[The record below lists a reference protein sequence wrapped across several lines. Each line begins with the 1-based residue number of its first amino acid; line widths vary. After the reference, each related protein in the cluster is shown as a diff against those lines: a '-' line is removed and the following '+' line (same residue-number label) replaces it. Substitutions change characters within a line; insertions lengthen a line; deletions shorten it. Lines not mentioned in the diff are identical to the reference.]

1 MKNILFL
8 IILVLLSIEAKRSIP
23 RNLKEPET
31 TGEGENPPEGG
42 ENPPGPPPEGGE
54 GGENPPGPPP
64 SGGGD
69 NSYNYTDYKANVTNE
84 NVGSEELIATEAD
97 QSVVYITTN
106 NITFTEPNLI
116 KLSGESSDIEN
127 SEFYGVN
134 AAVLVQGGE
143 VSITGGTITTKARGG
158 NAICATNKGKVTI
171 SGTKIVSTA
180 VSSGRGL
187 HATYGGQ
194 IDAVNVDISSTGVS
208 CANLATDRG
217 EGIVTC
223 TGCQLSTTGV
233 GSPLIYSTG
242 QITVNNTKG
251 TATGAQTVVVEGKNT
266 ANILNKSELYCYG
279 KGNRDDIDNCGIMI
293 YQSMSGDAADGTG
306 LLNCV
311 DSTLEILKESDI
323 YTSAPMFFVTNTKA
337 VINLEDCR
345 INYGSNTFLDIKGT
359 TAWGNSGSN
368 GGEVTLI
375 LNNQEIKGNIT
386 LDGISSLYIV
396 MKNSQITGTINA
408 SKKAK
413 SLSISLDSRSKI
425 TLTGNSYYTSLENE
439 VSSGDNIEK
448 GEYTFAEYSNEGSE
462 GGEDVKPVS
471 KGSFIG
477 LSMLLVLFI
486 LF

>member
-8 IILVLLSIEAKRSIP
+8 IFLILLSIEAKRNIP

-31 TGEGENPPEGG
+31 SNEGENPPEGG

-54 GGENPPGPPP
+54 GDNPPGPPP

-69 NSYNYTDYKANVTNE
+69 NNYNYTDYKANVTNE
-84 NVGSEELIATEAD
+84 NVGSEELIATESD
-97 QSVVYITTN
+97 QSVVYVTTK
-106 NITFTEPNLI
+106 NITFTEPNLN
-116 KLSGESSDIEN
+116 KLSGTSSNIEN

-143 VSITGGTITTKARGG
+143 VSITGGTITTKAKGG

-180 VSSGRGL
+180 ESSGRGL

-194 IDAVNVDISSTGVS
+194 IDAVNVDISSTGGS

-217 EGIVTC
+217 EGVVTC
-223 TGCQLSTTGV
+223 TGCQLSTTGA

-266 ANILNKSELYCYG
+266 ANIFDKSELYCYG
-279 KGNRDDIDNCGIMI
+279 LGNRNKIDNCGVMI

-306 LLNCV
+306 VLNCV
-311 DSTLEILKESDI
+311 DSSLEILKDSSI
-323 YTSAPMFFVTNTKA
+323 YSTAPMFFVTNTKA
-337 VINLEDCR
+337 VINLQDCR
-345 INYGSNTFLDIKGT
+345 IKYGSKIFLDIKGT
-359 TAWGNSGSN
+359 TEWGNEGSN
-368 GGEVTLI
+368 GGEVTLN
-375 LNNQEIKGNIT
+375 LENQEIEGNINV
-386 LDGISSLYIV
+386 DGISSLSIV
-396 MKNSQITGTINA
+396 MKNSKITGTING
-408 SKKAK
+408 SKSAK
-413 SLSISLDSRSKI
+413 SLSISLDSKSTI
-425 TLTGNSYYTSLENE
+425 TLTGNSYYTSLTNE
-439 VSSGDNIEK
+439 VSSGENIVK
-448 GEYTFAEYSNEGSE
+448 GEYTFTEY
-462 GGEDVKPVS
+462 GEEVSPVS
-471 KGSFIG
+471 KGNFIG
-477 LSMLLVLFI
+477 LSVLLVLFV

>member
-1 MKNILFL
+1 MKNVLFL
-8 IILVLLSIEAKRSIP
+8 IFLVLLAIEAKRSIP

-42 ENPPGPPPEGGE
+42 ENPPGPPPSGGE
-54 GGENPPGPPP
+54 GDNPPGPPP

-69 NSYNYTDYKANVTNE
+69 NSYNYTDYKANVTDE
-84 NVGSEELIATEAD
+84 NVGSDELTATESD

-116 KLSGESSDIEN
+116 KLSGESSNIEN

-143 VSITGGTITTKARGG
+143 VSITGGTITTKAKGG

-194 IDAVNVDISSTGVS
+194 INAVNVDISSTGAS

-217 EGIVTC
+217 EGVVTC
-223 TGCQLSTTGV
+223 SGCQLSTTGA

-251 TATGAQTVVVEGKNT
+251 TATGAQTVVIEGKNT
-266 ANILNKSELYCYG
+266 ANIFDKSELYCYG
-279 KGNRDDIDNCGIMI
+279 TGNRNNIDNCGVMI

-306 LLNCV
+306 VLNCV
-311 DSTLEILKESDI
+311 DSTLEILKESEI
-323 YTSAPMFFVTNTKA
+323 YTTAPMFFVTNTKA

-345 INYGSNTFLDIKGT
+345 INYGSNIFLDIKGT
-359 TAWGNSGSN
+359 TEWGNEGSN
-368 GGEVTLI
+368 GGEVTLN
-375 LNNQEIKGNIT
+375 LNNQEIKGDIT
-386 LDGISSLYIV
+386 VDGISSLSIV
-396 MKNSQITGTINA
+396 MKNSKITGTINT

-413 SLSISLDSRSKI
+413 SLSISLDSKSTI
-425 TLTGNSYYTSLENE
+425 TLTGNSYYTSLTNE
-439 VSSGDNIEK
+439 VSSGENIVK
-448 GEYTFAEYSNEGSE
+448 GEYTFSEYSSE
-462 GGEDVKPVS
+462 GGDDVKPVS

-477 LSMLLVLFI
+477 LSMLLVLFA

>member
-1 MKNILFL
+1 MKNVLFL
-8 IILVLLSIEAKRSIP
+8 IFLVLLAIEAKRSIP

-31 TGEGENPPEGG
+31 TGEGENPPEGS
-42 ENPPGPPPEGGE
+42 ENPPGPPPSGGE
-54 GGENPPGPPP
+54 GDNPPGPPP

-69 NSYNYTDYKANVTNE
+69 NSYNYTDYKANVTDE
-84 NVGSEELIATEAD
+84 NVGSDELTATESD

-116 KLSGESSDIEN
+116 KLSGESSNIEN

-143 VSITGGTITTKARGG
+143 VSITGGTITTKAKGG

-194 IDAVNVDISSTGVS
+194 INAVNVDISSTGAS

-217 EGIVTC
+217 EGVVTC
-223 TGCQLSTTGV
+223 TGCQLSTTGA

-266 ANILNKSELYCYG
+266 ANIFDKSELYCYG
-279 KGNRDDIDNCGIMI
+279 TGNRNNIDNCGVMI

-306 LLNCV
+306 VLNCV
-311 DSTLEILKESDI
+311 DSTLEILKESEI
-323 YTSAPMFFVTNTKA
+323 YTTAPMFFVTNTKA

-345 INYGSNTFLDIKGT
+345 INYGSNIFLDIKGT
-359 TAWGNSGSN
+359 TEWGNEGSN
-368 GGEVTLI
+368 GGEVTLN
-375 LNNQEIKGNIT
+375 LNNQEIKGDIT
-386 LDGISSLYIV
+386 VDGISSLSIV
-396 MKNSQITGTINA
+396 MKNSKITGTINT

-413 SLSISLDSRSKI
+413 SLSISLDSKSTI
-425 TLTGNSYYTSLENE
+425 TLTGNSYYTSLTNE
-439 VSSGDNIEK
+439 VSSGENIVK
-448 GEYTFAEYSNEGSE
+448 GEYTFSEYSSE
-462 GGEDVKPVS
+462 GGDDVKPVS

-477 LSMLLVLFI
+477 LSMLIVLFA

>member
-1 MKNILFL
+1 MKNVLFL
-8 IILVLLSIEAKRSIP
+8 IFLVLLAIEAKRSIP

-42 ENPPGPPPEGGE
+42 ENPPGPPPSGGE
-54 GGENPPGPPP
+54 GDNPPGPPP

-69 NSYNYTDYKANVTNE
+69 NSYNYTDYKANVTDE
-84 NVGSEELIATEAD
+84 NVGSDELTATESD

-116 KLSGESSDIEN
+116 KLSGESSNIEN

-143 VSITGGTITTKARGG
+143 VSITGGTITTKAKGG
-158 NAICATNKGKVTI
+158 NALCATNKGKVTI

-194 IDAVNVDISSTGVS
+194 INAVNVDISSTGAS

-217 EGIVTC
+217 EGVVTC
-223 TGCQLSTTGV
+223 TGCQLSTTGA

-266 ANILNKSELYCYG
+266 ANIFDKSELYCYG
-279 KGNRDDIDNCGIMI
+279 TGNRNNIDNCGVMI

-306 LLNCV
+306 VLNCV
-311 DSTLEILKESDI
+311 DSTLEILKESEI
-323 YTSAPMFFVTNTKA
+323 YTTAPMFFVTNTKA

-345 INYGSNTFLDIKGT
+345 INYGSNIFLDIKGT
-359 TAWGNSGSN
+359 TEWGNEGSN
-368 GGEVTLI
+368 GGEVTLN
-375 LNNQEIKGNIT
+375 LNNQEIKGDIT
-386 LDGISSLYIV
+386 VDGISSLSIV
-396 MKNSQITGTINA
+396 MKNSKITGTINT

-413 SLSISLDSRSKI
+413 SLSISLDSKSTI
-425 TLTGNSYYTSLENE
+425 TLTGNSYYTSLTNE
-439 VSSGDNIEK
+439 VSSGENIVK
-448 GEYTFAEYSNEGSE
+448 GEYTFSEYSSE
-462 GGEDVKPVS
+462 GGDDVKPVS

-477 LSMLLVLFI
+477 LSMLLVLFA

>member
-8 IILVLLSIEAKRSIP
+8 IFLILLAIEAKRSIP

-42 ENPPGPPPEGGE
+42 ENPPGPPPSGGE
-54 GGENPPGPPP
+54 GDNPPGPPP

-69 NSYNYTDYKANVTNE
+69 NSYNYTDYKANVTDE
-84 NVGSEELIATEAD
+84 NVGSDELTATESD

-116 KLSGESSDIEN
+116 KLSGESSNIEN

-143 VSITGGTITTKARGG
+143 VSITGGTITTKAKGG

-194 IDAVNVDISSTGVS
+194 INAVNVDISSTGVS

-217 EGIVTC
+217 EGVVTC
-223 TGCQLSTTGV
+223 SGCQLSTTGA

-266 ANILNKSELYCYG
+266 ANIFDKSELYCYG
-279 KGNRDDIDNCGIMI
+279 TGNRNNIDNCGVMI

-306 LLNCV
+306 VLNCV
-311 DSTLEILKESDI
+311 DSTLEILKESEI
-323 YTSAPMFFVTNTKA
+323 YTTAPMFFVTNTKA

-345 INYGSNTFLDIKGT
+345 INYGSNIFLDIKGT
-359 TAWGNSGSN
+359 TEWGNEGSN
-368 GGEVTLI
+368 GGEVTLN
-375 LNNQEIKGNIT
+375 LNNQEIKGDIT
-386 LDGISSLYIV
+386 VDGISSLSIV
-396 MKNSQITGTINA
+396 MKNSKITGTINT

-413 SLSISLDSRSKI
+413 SLSISLDSKSTI
-425 TLTGNSYYTSLENE
+425 TLTGNSYYTSLTNE
-439 VSSGDNIEK
+439 VSSGENIVK
-448 GEYTFAEYSNEGSE
+448 GEYTFSEYSSE
-462 GGEDVKPVS
+462 GGDDVKPVS

-477 LSMLLVLFI
+477 LSMLLVLFA

>member
-1 MKNILFL
+1 MKNVLFL
-8 IILVLLSIEAKRSIP
+8 IFLILLAIEAKRSIP

-42 ENPPGPPPEGGE
+42 ENPPGPPPSGGE
-54 GGENPPGPPP
+54 GDNPPGPPP

-69 NSYNYTDYKANVTNE
+69 NSYNYTDYKANVTDE
-84 NVGSEELIATEAD
+84 NVGSDELTATESD

-116 KLSGESSDIEN
+116 KLSGESSNIEN

-143 VSITGGTITTKARGG
+143 VSITGGTITTKAKGG

-194 IDAVNVDISSTGVS
+194 INAVNVDISSTGAS

-217 EGIVTC
+217 EGVVTC
-223 TGCQLSTTGV
+223 SGCQLSTTGA

-266 ANILNKSELYCYG
+266 ANIFDKSELYCYG
-279 KGNRDDIDNCGIMI
+279 TGNRNNIDNCGVMI

-306 LLNCV
+306 VLNCV
-311 DSTLEILKESDI
+311 DSTLEILKESEI
-323 YTSAPMFFVTNTKA
+323 YTTAPMFFVTNTKA

-345 INYGSNTFLDIKGT
+345 INYGSNIFLDIKGT
-359 TAWGNSGSN
+359 TEWGNEGSN
-368 GGEVTLI
+368 GGEVTLN
-375 LNNQEIKGNIT
+375 LNNQEIKGDIT
-386 LDGISSLYIV
+386 VDGISSLSIV
-396 MKNSQITGTINA
+396 MKNSKITGTINT

-413 SLSISLDSRSKI
+413 SLSISLDSKSTI
-425 TLTGNSYYTSLENE
+425 TLTGNSYYTSLTNE
-439 VSSGDNIEK
+439 VSSGENIVK
-448 GEYTFAEYSNEGSE
+448 GEYTFSEYSSE
-462 GGEDVKPVS
+462 GGDDVKPVS

-477 LSMLLVLFI
+477 LSMLLVLFA

>member
-8 IILVLLSIEAKRSIP
+8 IFLILLAIEAKRSIP

-54 GGENPPGPPP
+54 GDNPPGPPP

-69 NSYNYTDYKANVTNE
+69 NSYNYTDYKANVTDE
-84 NVGSEELIATEAD
+84 NVGSDELTATESD

-116 KLSGESSDIEN
+116 KLSGESSNIEN

-143 VSITGGTITTKARGG
+143 VSITGGTITTKAKGG

-187 HATYGGQ
+187 HSTYGGQ
-194 IDAVNVDISSTGVS
+194 INAVNVDISSTGAS

-217 EGIVTC
+217 EGVVTC
-223 TGCQLSTTGV
+223 TGCQLSTTGA

-266 ANILNKSELYCYG
+266 ANIFDKSELYCYG
-279 KGNRDDIDNCGIMI
+279 TGNRNNIDNCGVMI

-306 LLNCV
+306 VLNCV
-311 DSTLEILKESDI
+311 DSTLEILKESEI
-323 YTSAPMFFVTNTKA
+323 YTTAPMFFVTNTKA

-345 INYGSNTFLDIKGT
+345 INYGSNIFLDIKGT
-359 TAWGNSGSN
+359 TEWGNEGSN
-368 GGEVTLI
+368 GGEVTLN
-375 LNNQEIKGNIT
+375 LNNQEIKGDIT
-386 LDGISSLYIV
+386 VDGISSLSIV
-396 MKNSQITGTINA
+396 MKNSKITGTINT

-413 SLSISLDSRSKI
+413 SLSISLDSKSTI
-425 TLTGNSYYTSLENE
+425 TLTGNSYYTSLTNE
-439 VSSGDNIEK
+439 VSSGENIVK
-448 GEYTFAEYSNEGSE
+448 GEYTFDEYGND

-477 LSMLLVLFI
+477 LSMLLVLFV

>member
-1 MKNILFL
+1 MKNVLFL
-8 IILVLLSIEAKRSIP
+8 IFLVLLAIEAKRSIP

-42 ENPPGPPPEGGE
+42 ENPPGPPPSGGE
-54 GGENPPGPPP
+54 GDNPPGPPP

-69 NSYNYTDYKANVTNE
+69 NSYNYTDYKANVTDE
-84 NVGSEELIATEAD
+84 NVGSDELTATESD

-116 KLSGESSDIEN
+116 KLSGESSNIEN

-143 VSITGGTITTKARGG
+143 VSITGGTITTKAKGG

-194 IDAVNVDISSTGVS
+194 INAVNVDISSTGAS

-217 EGIVTC
+217 EGVVTC
-223 TGCQLSTTGV
+223 SGCQLSTTGA

-266 ANILNKSELYCYG
+266 ANIFDKSELYCYG
-279 KGNRDDIDNCGIMI
+279 TGNRNNIDNCGVMI

-306 LLNCV
+306 VLNCV
-311 DSTLEILKESDI
+311 DSTLEILKESEI
-323 YTSAPMFFVTNTKA
+323 YTTAPMFFITNTKA

-345 INYGSNTFLDIKGT
+345 INYGSNIFLDIKGT
-359 TAWGNSGSN
+359 TEWGNEGSN
-368 GGEVTLI
+368 GGEVTLN
-375 LNNQEIKGNIT
+375 LNNQEIKGDIT
-386 LDGISSLYIV
+386 VDGISSLSIV
-396 MKNSQITGTINA
+396 MKNSKITGTINT

-413 SLSISLDSRSKI
+413 SLSISLDSKSTI
-425 TLTGNSYYTSLENE
+425 TLTGNSYYTSLTNE
-439 VSSGDNIEK
+439 VSSGENIVK
-448 GEYTFAEYSNEGSE
+448 CEYTFSEYSSE
-462 GGEDVKPVS
+462 GGDDVKPVS

-477 LSMLLVLFI
+477 LSMLLVLFA

>member
-1 MKNILFL
+1 MKNVLFL
-8 IILVLLSIEAKRSIP
+8 IFLVLLAIEAKRSIP

-42 ENPPGPPPEGGE
+42 ENPPGPPPSGGE
-54 GGENPPGPPP
+54 GDNPPGPPP

-69 NSYNYTDYKANVTNE
+69 NSYNYTDYKANVTDE
-84 NVGSEELIATEAD
+84 NVGSDELTATESD

-106 NITFTEPNLI
+106 NITFTEPNLN
-116 KLSGESSDIEN
+116 KLSGTSSNIEN

-143 VSITGGTITTKARGG
+143 VSITGGTITTKAKGG

-194 IDAVNVDISSTGVS
+194 INAVNVDISSTGAS

-217 EGIVTC
+217 EGVVTC
-223 TGCQLSTTGV
+223 TGCQLSTTGA

-266 ANILNKSELYCYG
+266 ANIFDKSELYCYG
-279 KGNRDDIDNCGIMI
+279 TGNRNNIDNCGVMI

-306 LLNCV
+306 VLNCV
-311 DSTLEILKESDI
+311 DSTLEILKESEI
-323 YTSAPMFFVTNTKA
+323 YTTAPMFFVTNTKA

-345 INYGSNTFLDIKGT
+345 INYGSNIFLDIKGT
-359 TAWGNSGSN
+359 TEWGNEGSN
-368 GGEVTLI
+368 GGEVTLN
-375 LNNQEIKGNIT
+375 LNNQEIKGDIT
-386 LDGISSLYIV
+386 VDGISSLSIV
-396 MKNSQITGTINA
+396 MKNSKITGTINT

-413 SLSISLDSRSKI
+413 SLSISLDSKSTI
-425 TLTGNSYYTSLENE
+425 TLTGNSYYTSLTNE
-439 VSSGDNIEK
+439 VSSGENIVK
-448 GEYTFAEYSNEGSE
+448 GEYTFSEYSSE
-462 GGEDVKPVS
+462 GGDDVKPVS

-477 LSMLLVLFI
+477 LSMLLVLFA